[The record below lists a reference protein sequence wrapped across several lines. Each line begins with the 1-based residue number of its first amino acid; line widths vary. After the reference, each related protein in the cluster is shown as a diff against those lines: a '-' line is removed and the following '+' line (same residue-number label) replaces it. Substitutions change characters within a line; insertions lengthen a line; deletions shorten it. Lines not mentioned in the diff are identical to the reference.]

1 MNRSLVLFAA
11 ALGLSIGGSAMAASV
26 GLSFVGGGTPG
37 GGTLTAS
44 DVAGAPGYAQ
54 ANWNNL
60 LTDWSG
66 DGTNDALF
74 ASGLKDSNGNTV
86 AFGVGYAPGASD
98 PIHYDAANVWGTGI
112 ANTTA
117 NNRLMRGYLDSNDG
131 NSASQPF
138 VEIKG
143 IPYGKYDVVVYADGD
158 VTNGQLGQY
167 WLEAFNSTL
176 LTSKVYI
183 NDVGNFGG
191 TFVEAV
197 PSTIQGSGGTGNY
210 FVFRGLTATEF
221 RLRGDQG
228 NGTRSPINAFQI
240 VQVVPE
246 PATASLALLGLGGL
260 MMRRRRMA

>member
-1 MNRSLVLFAA
+1 MFRSLMGLTAA
-11 ALGLSIGGSAMAASV
+11 VALSMGSSAMAASV
-26 GLSFVGGGTPG
+26 GLNFVGGGTPG
-37 GGTLTAS
+37 GGSLTAAE
-44 DVAGAPGYAQ
+44 VAGAPGYSQ

-66 DGTNDALF
+66 DASNDALF

-112 ANTTA
+112 ASTTA

-138 VEIKG
+138 AEIKG
-143 IPYGKYDVVVYADGD
+143 IPYAKYDVVVYVDGD

-176 LTSKVYI
+176 LTSKVYV
-183 NDVGNFGG
+183 NDVGNFSG
-191 TFVEAV
+191 TFVQAI
-197 PSTIQGSGGTGNY
+197 PSTVQGSGGTGNY
-210 FVFRGLTATEF
+210 LVFRGLTATEF

-228 NGTRSPINAFQI
+228 NGTRSPLNAFQI
-240 VQVVPE
+240 VEVVPE
-246 PATASLALLGLGGL
+246 PATAMLGLGSLMVLGL
-260 MMRRRRMA
+260 RRRRSV